1 METKEVNAD
10 VSSNN
15 PHNIPTKGAYLST
28 REEKLLINYN
38 KLKMKYEQKVKE
50 NKFLK
55 QNLDNTI
62 NAIKTF
68 EESYKSIQQIY
79 NQCKDWIGNFKMPST
94 NQIDFSTS
102 DLSNVNQKASVKAPE
117 LAVMTNNPNPMII
130 KKMEEF
136 ESHYNEMCRGFSN
149 MVTKYKMLK
158 EEKNK
163 MEDSSLK
170 LLSRYS
176 QLEKQYEETIRELYS
191 KYDEIKRFKEVD
203 KCLVD
208 YTLNSFMLRV
218 DPREFSQR
226 NGLGPHNSSQL
237 DSPGIKCEPLPTFA
251 KFLANKK

>member
-1 METKEVNAD
+1 LFLYDFIFLIKIRNERTIGD
-10 VSSNN
+10 WGLGIGDWGLGIGPN
-15 PHNIPTKGAYLST
+15 PQSPIPNPQSP
-28 REEKLLINYN
+28 I
-38 KLKMKYEQKVKE
+38 
-50 NKFLK
+50 
-55 QNLDNTI
+55 
-62 NAIKTF
+62 
-68 EESYKSIQQIY
+68 
-79 NQCKDWIGNFKMPST
+79 P
-94 NQIDFSTS
+94 
-102 DLSNVNQKASVKAPE
+102 KAPE
-117 LAVMTNNPNPMII
+117 LAIMTNNPTSNPLMV

-136 ESHYNEMCRGFSN
+136 ESHYNDMCRGFNNLVS
-149 MVTKYKMLK
+149 KYKMLK

-218 DPREFSQR
+218 DPKEVHQR
-226 NGLGPHNSSQL
+226 NSLNNNSSAQL
-237 DSPGIKCEPLPTFA
+237 DPPGIKCEPLPTFA